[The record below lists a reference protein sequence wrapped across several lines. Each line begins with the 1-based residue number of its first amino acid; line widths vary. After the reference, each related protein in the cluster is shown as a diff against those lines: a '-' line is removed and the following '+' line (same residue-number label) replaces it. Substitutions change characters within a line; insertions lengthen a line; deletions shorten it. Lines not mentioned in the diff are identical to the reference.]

1 MDVQGVVAKMVRAAL
16 DNYVPAVVR
25 DLFKRGDGITYITA
39 LGTVT
44 SDYVSGKPKVRFD
57 ANDAASGMTYPY
69 LASYAPA
76 ANDRV
81 LLIKQGHGWVVV
93 GKVMNS

>member
-44 SDYVSGKPKVRFD
+44 SDYVSGKPKVKFD
-57 ANDAASGMTYPY
+57 RDSAASGATYPY
-69 LASYAPA
+69 LASATFA

-81 LLIKQGHGWVVV
+81 LMLKVGHGWVVV